1 MIITVINIIKP
12 AHFFDQIN
20 NNDIYLMITT
30 VTIRINGYLVIMVM
44 STIMLIGT

>member
-20 NNDIYLMITT
+20 NNDIYLIYL
-30 VTIRINGYLVIMVM
+30 ISGYLVIMVM

>member
-20 NNDIYLMITT
+20 NNDIYLIYL
-30 VTIRINGYLVIMVM
+30 INGYLVIMVM